1 MANPRMLASARVA
14 SGGRCQEFALVPELA
29 TMETPSCSRP
39 GPTGATGRRRP
50 PRRSWTR
57 RRSSAHEN
65 GLAVRHALA
74 ENDSHRFVVALG
86 DDLVVTGPT
95 GSTLMDLYRG
105 LIN

>member
-1 MANPRMLASARVA
+1 
-14 SGGRCQEFALVPELA
+14 VPELA

-50 PRRSWTR
+50 PRRSWIR

>member
-1 MANPRMLASARVA
+1 MLQSRTWPRQRIAEQLSAPD
-14 SGGRCQEFALVPELA
+14 VPELA

-39 GPTGATGRRRP
+39 GPTGATGRRRL

-57 RRSSAHEN
+57 RRSSAREN

-86 DDLVVTGPT
+86 DLVVTGPT
-95 GSTLMDLYRG
+95 GSTLMDL
-105 LIN
+105 